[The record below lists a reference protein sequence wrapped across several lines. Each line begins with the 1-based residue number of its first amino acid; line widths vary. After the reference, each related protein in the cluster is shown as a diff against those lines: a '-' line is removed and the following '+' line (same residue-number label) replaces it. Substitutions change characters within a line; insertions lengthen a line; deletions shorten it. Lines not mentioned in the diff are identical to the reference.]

1 MIPQRP
7 PTRPKGQTMTEPR
20 KLCPECKALI
30 LDGMPEKQDGP
41 IGTEAALMKKAIC
54 KCGHNHKCLVCLES
68 EQHSICGKCDC
79 LEYRPLKRPAKKE
92 ERG

>member
-41 IGTEAALMKKAIC
+41 IGTAGIEMTEGWNSCLKAMR
-54 KCGHNHKCLVCLES
+54 
-68 EQHSICGKCDC
+68 
-79 LEYRPLKRPAKKE
+79 EYVEGL
-92 ERG
+92 